1 MKTIDMRFD
10 SNIFKQMIGQTLK
23 KYRSDEFVFNNSVTG
38 IIGIFVDEKVY
49 EFRNEQKSVDYF
61 GEQDDYAVFGITEC
75 SENEI
80 KSFFDDTEQIDT
92 PVNQIIK
99 KITIINENQ
108 QIFENGTQ
116 TYNVWLTRGIIF
128 DLGDR
133 EISFKKDTCPFS
145 EEIEI
150 FRGYDLISKFPH
162 NTDFID
168 GWDNSKTPKTEN
180 HIITVE

>member
-1 MKTIDMRFD
+1 MRFD
-10 SNIFKQMIGQTLK
+10 SNIFKQMIGQTFK

-92 PVNQIIK
+92 PINQIIK

-116 TYNVWLTRGIIF
+116 TYNVW
-128 DLGDR
+128 
-133 EISFKKDTCPFS
+133 
-145 EEIEI
+145 
-150 FRGYDLISKFPH
+150 
-162 NTDFID
+162 
-168 GWDNSKTPKTEN
+168 
-180 HIITVE
+180 

>member
-10 SNIFKQMIGQTLK
+10 SNIFKQMIGQTFK

-38 IIGIFVDEKVY
+38 IIGIFVDERVY

-80 KSFFDDTEQIDT
+80 KSFFDDTERIDT

-99 KITIINENQ
+99 KI
-108 QIFENGTQ
+108 
-116 TYNVWLTRGIIF
+116 
-128 DLGDR
+128 
-133 EISFKKDTCPFS
+133 FKA
-145 EEIEI
+145 
-150 FRGYDLISKFPH
+150 LQ
-162 NTDFID
+162 NAFI
-168 GWDNSKTPKTEN
+168 KTN
-180 HIITVE
+180 H